1 MAVELKIT
9 VETMAELEQELQ
21 RLASLRITP
30 SGLEPMA
37 SPTQE
42 TASPSA
48 ISIGSSTAETSGSA
62 NLSSVAPSGTMF
74 STTCSGSESIHAP
87 PKKRGRPPKDAGA
100 RYGAASLPSPKPQTE
115 PQTEFSGSQTP
126 TAQTTAS
133 ETECSGSETPT
144 GSSGSSTATS
154 ASASPVEPVHD
165 NDLNRYCSRLMA
177 HFGGDK
183 AKILAAAGPYVPEGA
198 VCKPTSIDTD
208 EKRWAFIRAME
219 TETGVKYHG

>member
-1 MAVELKIT
+1 MAIELKIT
-9 VETMAELEQELQ
+9 VETMAELGRELQ
-21 RLASLRITP
+21 RLVSLRITP
-30 SGLEPMA
+30 FGLEPTA

-42 TASPSA
+42 IASPN
-48 ISIGSSTAETSGSA
+48 ETSTGD
-62 NLSSVAPSGTMF
+62 T
-74 STTCSGSESIHAP
+74 TTCNGSESVNTP

-100 RYGAASLPSPKPQTE
+100 QYGTALLPSPITE
-115 PQTEFSGSQTP
+115 TASAPAESSGSGSLTP

-198 VCKPTSIDTD
+198 VCKPTSIDAD